1 MAMASTARF
10 LKAADN
16 SRPFKSHRYDIF
28 GLKIDRSLTLF
39 GRAPLNAW
47 ILLEADSTVIS
58 YCERPLIVPDT
69 KPKRLV
75 EFWVRFRDREELW
88 ILLRHSQLDAN
99 TEPHEAMPAFASWAA
114 SNKMAVRFVKPIDPV
129 GRKTYLDNWGRIIRE
144 LSANRRF
151 VSPAMV
157 ERVREALATPR
168 PVAALSGLFPDED
181 PALLRT
187 AAFSLVH
194 SGRLWCA
201 EIDAQPLGPASIL
214 EAV

>member
-1 MAMASTARF
+1 MATTARF
-10 LKAADN
+10 LKATDN
-16 SRPFKSHRYDIF
+16 SRPFKSHRYDVF

-75 EFWVRFRDREELW
+75 DFWVRFRDRDELW
-88 ILLRHSQLDAN
+88 ILLRDGQLDGHADPQE
-99 TEPHEAMPAFASWAA
+99 TIPAFATWAA
-114 SNKMAVRFVKPIDPV
+114 SNKMPIRLVKPFDPV
-129 GRKTYLDNWGRIIRE
+129 ERKTYLDNWGRIIRE

-151 VSPAMV
+151 VSPATV
-157 ERVREALATPR
+157 ERVRQCFCTPR

-181 PALLRT
+181 PTLLHT
-187 AAFSLVH
+187 AALSLVH
-194 SGRLWCA
+194 TGRLHCA
-201 EIDAQPLGPASIL
+201 DINEQLLGPSSIL

>member
-1 MAMASTARF
+1 MATTARF

-39 GRAPLNAW
+39 GRTPLNAW
-47 ILLEADSTVIS
+47 ILLEADSAVIS
-58 YCERPLIVPDT
+58 YCERPLIVLDT

-75 EFWVRFRDREELW
+75 DFWVRFRDREELW
-88 ILLRHSQLDAN
+88 ILLRHSQLGAN
-99 TEPHEAMPAFASWAA
+99 TEPHEAMPAFATWAA

-129 GRKTYLDNWGRIIRE
+129 ERKTYLDNWGRIIRE

-157 ERVREALATPR
+157 ERVRECFATPR
-168 PVAALSGLFPDED
+168 PVAALTGLFPDED
-181 PALLRT
+181 PALLHT

-194 SGRLWCA
+194 TGRVRCA
-201 EIDAQPLGPASIL
+201 DIDTQPLGPASIL

>member
-1 MAMASTARF
+1 MATTARF

-16 SRPFKSHRYDIF
+16 SRPFKSHRYDVF

-39 GRAPLNAW
+39 ALAPLNAW

-58 YCERPLIVPDT
+58 YCERPIIVPDT

-75 EFWVRFRDREELW
+75 DFWVRFRDREELW
-88 ILLRHSQLDAN
+88 VLLRDSQLGAKP
-99 TEPHEAMPAFASWAA
+99 EPHDEIPAFATWAA

-129 GRKTYLDNWGRIIRE
+129 ERKTYLDNWGRIIRE

-151 VSPAMV
+151 VSPGMV
-157 ERVREALATPR
+157 ERVRECFATPR
-168 PVAALSGLFPDED
+168 PVAALTGLFPDED

-194 SGRLWCA
+194 TGRLHCA
-201 EIDAQPLGPASIL
+201 NIDTQPLGPASIL
-214 EAV
+214 EAA

>member
-1 MAMASTARF
+1 MATTAQF

-16 SRPFKSHRYDIF
+16 SRPFKSHRYDVF

-39 GRAPLNAW
+39 GRTPLNAW
-47 ILLEADSTVIS
+47 TLLEADSTVIS

-75 EFWVRFRDREELW
+75 DFWVRFRDREELW
-88 ILLRHSQLDAN
+88 ILLRHNQLDAN
-99 TEPHEAMPAFASWAA
+99 TEPHDAMPAFATWAA

-129 GRKTYLDNWGRIIRE
+129 ERKTYLDNWGRIIRE

-157 ERVREALATPR
+157 ERVRECFATPR
-168 PVAALSGLFPDED
+168 PVAALTDLFADED

-187 AAFSLVH
+187 AALSLVH
-194 SGRLWCA
+194 AGRVRCA
-201 EIDAQPLGPASIL
+201 DIDTQPLGPASIL
-214 EAV
+214 EAL

>member
-1 MAMASTARF
+1 MATTARF

-39 GRAPLNAW
+39 GSAPLNAW
-47 ILLEADSTVIS
+47 ILLEADPTVIS

-75 EFWVRFRDREELW
+75 DFWVRFRDREELW
-88 ILLRHSQLDAN
+88 ILLRHSQPDTN
-99 TEPHEAMPAFASWAA
+99 TEPHDAMPAFATWAA
-114 SNKMAVRFVKPIDPV
+114 SNKIAVRFVKPIDPV
-129 GRKTYLDNWGRIIRE
+129 ERKTYLDNWGRIIRE

-151 VSPAMV
+151 VSTAMV
-157 ERVREALATPR
+157 ERVRECFATPR
-168 PVAALSGLFPDED
+168 PIAVLTGLFPDED
-181 PALLRT
+181 PALLHT

-194 SGRLWCA
+194 AGRLRYA
-201 EIDAQPLGPASIL
+201 DIDALPFGPASLL
-214 EAV
+214 EAL